1 MDTTD
6 DGSVGRVDRVD
17 HGARTTPLAVE
28 DTLVLELEI
37 ELVKDGLVL
46 GVDGGR
52 VVEDGHGT
60 DGLGTGGGRVQQRGS
75 VEREAVQEHRRH
87 YVYVNVQ
94 KGKRNEGW
102 GMEMN
107 EKVTIDRSSDE
118 RASEVGGEGGEEWGG

>member
-1 MDTTD
+1 MNTTD
-6 DGSVGRVDRVD
+6 DGSVGRVDRVN
-17 HGARTTPLAVE
+17 HGARAAPLAVE

-60 DGLGTGGGRVQQRGS
+60 DSLGTGGGRVQQRGS
-75 VEREAVQEHRRH
+75 VEREAVQEHRGH
-87 YVYVNVQ
+87 YVLWECTER
-94 KGKRNEGW
+94 KRNEEK

-107 EKVTIDRSSDE
+107 EKRSSY
-118 RASEVGGEGGEEWGG
+118 RQNK